1 MEEYE
6 LRPKIINKKT
16 QNLLKNY
23 ALTIINNKNEV
34 NQNLKPEDL
43 NIILSSGNGRKKKIF
58 SSLSIINALFDP
70 KTYSKNNIP
79 KFEELKSL
87 VEPLDEEGIFPFNE
101 FEEIEFNFAPKLQKG
116 LKFNLNS
123 FEFKVFKEE
132 EEIQT
137 FDKSFFDSKYDNKK
151 IFCVYTTKLNGK
163 SHKFKKIIELVES
176 TFNCKEKFFNI
187 FKKIL
192 IIFEIKSMDAI
203 EPEYVNFPIELKE
216 FNENENFDNIE
227 ILYNIKKEGDNNS
240 PSDIFTN
247 NDLGKTYYFILNSD
261 NYIMH
266 IKNLYSPEHLVK
278 ELVEKKNDK
287 DSNEINEVIINNNSL
302 DIKINA
308 FYEFYEFLQNIKDIK
323 YYFYLSYHFNLILN
337 YNQELDKFIIK
348 DILFSRF
355 NGEFRPPE
363 YKKLKRLLSIFC
375 PEHIEF
381 REIEAIDIDI
391 DFTDMTCINC
401 SKTIKFNEELYY
413 CYFCKHKYCYEC
425 VKEHMEN
432 NSGKD
437 KFIDPNH
444 NLIFF
449 KTRNKQNFCGIDKYK
464 MGNNLFAHTDEENL
478 GRFKKV
484 QCNGCGVQ
492 FATSARY
499 ICLSCKPGIKRS
511 EGYTDYCA
519 NCIEHMMKN
528 DKKGQD
534 LQNIREYIYNTDI
547 NLLSD
552 DYTSAYHNH
561 NTHIYLL
568 VPLACNEEENPYYD
582 Y

>member
-6 LRPKIINKKT
+6 LRPKIISKKT
-16 QNLLKNY
+16 KNLLKNY
-23 ALTIINNKNEV
+23 VLTIINNKNEV

-58 SSLSIINALFDP
+58 YSLSIINALFDP
-70 KTYSKNNIP
+70 KTYSKKNIE
-79 KFEELKSL
+79 KFNELKNL
-87 VEPLDEEGIFPFNE
+87 IEPLDEEGIYPFNE
-101 FEEIEFNFAPKLQKG
+101 FEELEFNFVPKLQKG

-123 FEFKVFKEE
+123 FEFKVLKEE
-132 EEIQT
+132 EEIKT

-151 IFCVYTTKLNGK
+151 LFCVYTTKLNGK
-163 SHKFKKIIELVES
+163 RHKFKKIIELVE
-176 TFNCKEKFFNI
+176 TALNNEEKFFKI
-187 FKKIL
+187 FKKVL
-192 IIFEIKSMDAI
+192 IILEIKSLNEI
-203 EPEYVNFPIELKE
+203 EPEFVNFPLELRE
-216 FNENENFDNIE
+216 ISENENFANFE
-227 ILYNIKKEGDNNS
+227 ILYNIKKEGDDNS

-247 NDLGKTYYFILNSD
+247 NDMGRTYYFILNSD
-261 NYIMH
+261 NYITY

-278 ELVEKKNDK
+278 ELVEKKNDN
-287 DSNEINEVIINNNSL
+287 DEINEDMINNNSNL
-302 DIKINA
+302 DMKINA
-308 FYEFYEFLQNIKDIK
+308 FYEFYEFLQKIKEVK

-337 YNQELDKFIIK
+337 YNQKLDKLIIK
-348 DILFSRF
+348 DIFFSRF

-391 DFTDMTCINC
+391 DFSDMTCIKC
-401 SKTIKFNEELYY
+401 STKIKNNEELFY
-413 CYFCKHKYCYEC
+413 CYICKDKYCYEC
-425 VKEHMEN
+425 VKDHMES

-437 KFIDPNH
+437 KFIDPKH

-449 KTRNKQNFCGIDKYK
+449 KTRDKKNFYGIDKYK
-464 MGNNLFAHTDEENL
+464 LGNNLFANTDEENL

-484 QCNGCGVQ
+484 QCNGCSVQ

-499 ICLSCKPGIKRS
+499 ICLTCKPGLKRS
-511 EGYTDYCA
+511 EGYTDYCSD
-519 NCIEHMMKN
+519 CIEHMMKN

-534 LQNIREYIYNTDI
+534 LQNMREYVYNTDI
-547 NLLSD
+547 NLLSE
-552 DYTSAYHNH
+552 DYTAIYHNH